1 MLKENHV
8 FVKNAH
14 TGASQLFK
22 QIVNML
28 KEAIW
33 DDSMSNEE
41 NVSLVEVLLYERVG
55 LYLLRQLQSAYVD
68 EEF

>member
-1 MLKENHV
+1 
-8 FVKNAH
+8 
-14 TGASQLFK
+14 
-22 QIVNML
+22 ML

-55 LYLLRQLQSAYVD
+55 LYLLRQLQAAYVD